1 MSFAAFLA
9 YIACS
14 FLRPFELLAPG
25 LAPYRPMV
33 WLLGIALATAIVRPA
48 GASSVGA
55 RAVHFKLLAA
65 FTFAVGTSELAN
77 GNLGSVLPAIADFST
92 SGMLM
97 LLCFLNVTSLRRLE
111 TTCAVLS
118 ACVLI
123 LAGLA
128 LISYHSGWRVEDF
141 VIRQY
146 TGEGYL
152 LDGAEVDMVPAT
164 DSSGTILWRLRG
176 LGFLNDPNDFAQA
189 LLMVMPLLWW
199 AYKPG
204 HPLRAVVLVFAPG
217 AIAAYSLYLT
227 HSRGG
232 LLAVLAMLYFGV
244 QRALGAA
251 RTLMLLAALLLAA
264 SYSGFGGGREIN
276 SGEQSAGDRIDAWAD
291 GLSML
296 RSHPIFGVG
305 YGEFTEHHERTA
317 HNSFVLCFSELGLFG
332 YFAWMGMIVIAYRG
346 LASMIDDPSG
356 GAEQRRAA
364 SCLRAALVAFL
375 ASAWFLSRSYSPG
388 LYVVLAL
395 SIAARSCA
403 QTGIANGPGTSIEA
417 LPPWRFATLLAI
429 CGSLLLVYGFVVTHY
444 AGG

>member
-1 MSFAAFLA
+1 MSFVAFLA

-33 WLLGIALATAIVRPA
+33 WLLCIALAAAIVRPA
-48 GASSVGA
+48 GAVAVGA

-65 FTFAVGTSELAN
+65 FTFAVGISELAN
-77 GNLGSVLPAIADFST
+77 GNPGSVLPAIADFST

-97 LLCFLNVTSLRRLE
+97 LLCFLNITSLQRLK

-128 LISYHSGWRVEDF
+128 LISYHFGWRVEDF

-152 LDGAEVDMVPAT
+152 LDGAEVDMVPAADT
-164 DSSGTILWRLRG
+164 SGTILWRLRG

-199 AYKPG
+199 AHKPAR
-204 HPLRAVVLVFAPG
+204 PLRAVVLVFMPG
-217 AIAAYSLYLT
+217 MIAAYSLYLT

-244 QRALGAA
+244 QRALGAT
-251 RTLMLLAALLLAA
+251 RTLMLLAALVLAA
-264 SYSGFGGGREIN
+264 NYSGFGGGREIN

-296 RSHPIFGVG
+296 RSHPVFGV
-305 YGEFTEHHERTA
+305 EFTEHHERTA

-332 YFAWMGMIVIAYRG
+332 YFAWLGMIVIAYRG
-346 LASMIDDPSG
+346 LAGMIDDPYA

-364 SCLRAALVAFL
+364 SCLRASLVAFL

-395 SIAARSCA
+395 SIAARSSA
-403 QTGIANGPGTSIEA
+403 QTSSANGPSVSIEA
-417 LPPWRFATLLAI
+417 LPAWRFATLLAM
-429 CGSLLLVYGFVVTHY
+429 CGSVLLVYAFVVTHY